1 MKVLVYPPT
10 LELGGSQLNAI
21 ELAAA
26 LAERGHDVA
35 VVAARP
41 GPLAGMLADKGL
53 RLLSLDLPGVR
64 RPAPRAMLALAR
76 VVRRERPDIVHAY
89 EAPTALEAFFGTRLA
104 RRATVVT
111 SILSMTIPARF
122 PRSIP
127 LVVGTRALAEQASRA
142 GHRSVHLIE
151 PPVDTR
157 RDRPDADMN
166 TDAFLRAHQLND
178 DRLRIVIVSRL
189 ERQLK
194 LEGLER
200 LIAATAPLAADRPV
214 CLVVVG
220 GGTALPLLRQRAE
233 EVNARLGRRA
243 VVLTGP
249 MTDPRP
255 AYAAADVFAGMGG
268 SALRAMAFA
277 KPVVIVGERG
287 FSEVAAPETVQ
298 RFLEEGFYGTGDG
311 DLDPE
316 RLRRQLDGL
325 LADPER
331 RSRLGAFGRELVCQ
345 RFDLGVAA
353 AALEQIY
360 QGATAGR
367 LPAGTELAE
376 AGRAL
381 AWIGGLK
388 AKQRVLQWRA
398 RRLPRQA
405 HE

>member
-1 MKVLVYPPT
+1 VKVLVYPPT

-26 LAERGHDVA
+26 LAERGHDLA

-41 GPLAGMLADKGL
+41 GPLTGLLADKGL

-76 VVRRERPDIVHAY
+76 VVRRERPDVVHAY
-89 EAPTALEAFFGTRLA
+89 EAPTALEAFFGTGLA
-104 RRATVVT
+104 RRAVVVG

-127 LVVGTRALAEQASRA
+127 LVVGTSALAAQASRA

-157 RDRPDADMN
+157 RDRPDADVD
-166 TDAFLRAHQLND
+166 TGAFLRRHRLDD

-200 LIAATAPLAADRPV
+200 LIAAAAPLAGDHPV
-214 CLVVVG
+214 RLVVVG
-220 GGTALPLLRQRAE
+220 GGTALPLLRQQGE
-233 EVNARLGRRA
+233 EVNARLGREA
-243 VVLTGP
+243 VVFTGP
-249 MTDPRP
+249 LTDPRP
-255 AYAAADVFAGMGG
+255 AYAAAHVVAGMGG
-268 SALRAMAFA
+268 SILRGMAFA
-277 KPVVIVGERG
+277 KPVVVLGERG
-287 FSEVAAPETVQ
+287 FSQVVAPETVQ
-298 RFLEEGFYGTGDG
+298 GFLDEGFYGTGDG

-316 RLRRQLDGL
+316 PLRRQLDGL

-331 RSRLGAFGRELVCQ
+331 RSRLGSFGRALVCD

-353 AALEQIY
+353 ASLEGIY
-360 QGATAGR
+360 QRAMAGR
-367 LPAGTELAE
+367 HLAGAELAE

-381 AWIGGLK
+381 AWIGGFK
-388 AKQRVLQWRA
+388 AKQQLLQWRA
-398 RRLPRQA
+398 RRLPGQA